1 MNPSPTF
8 FKAFNRAM
16 LTTWRLG
23 LGPLVN
29 SLPDHV
35 GRIMILT
42 TIGRKSGRPRR
53 TPLNYA
59 HVGNEVYCLAGYG
72 PGSDW
77 LKNLQANPSAEV
89 WLPEG
94 RWKVEA
100 SPVTHPV
107 QRGVLLRLVLCESG
121 FATPLFLGFNP
132 HEASDETIAQA
143 CEGIE
148 VMRLHM
154 NARIDESAADLTWV
168 WPALGGALLSAAFI
182 KPLLGCCPCRKK
194 GDRCCPTGAGN
205 AR

>member
-1 MNPSPTF
+1 
-8 FKAFNRAM
+8 M
-16 LTTWRLG
+16 LTSWRLG

-35 GRIMILT
+35 GRIMVLT

-72 PGSDW
+72 AGSDW

-94 RWKVEA
+94 RWNVEA
-100 SPVTHPV
+100 SPVTDPV
-107 QRGVLLRLVLCESG
+107 ARGLLLRLVLCESG

-132 HEASDETIAQA
+132 HEAPDETIAEA
-143 CEGIE
+143 CHDLV
-148 VMRLHM
+148 VMRLHLG
-154 NARIDESAADLTWV
+154 ARIEHSSADLTWV
-168 WPALGGALLSAAFI
+168 WPVVGGALLCAALL
-182 KPLLGCCPCRKK
+182 KPVLACCPCKGK
-194 GDRCCPTGAGN
+194 GDPSAECTR
-205 AR
+205 